1 METESGAVSTAVRA
15 QSPGPRDSGEKEQ
28 RGRPL

>member
-15 QSPGPRDSGEKEQ
+15 QSPGPRASGEKEQ
-28 RGRPL
+28 RGLGL